1 MLKTVSSITNA
12 IGALNYKG
20 TWNASTNTP
29 TLASGVGTKGDYYVV
44 SVAGSTN
51 LDGETL
57 WGVGDWAVYN
67 GAAWQKV
74 EGGNTINATTV
85 SASTSVTTPIIQAT
99 SSAGGTLKNNGG
111 TAQLQWG
118 SGGGSNLSL
127 EVATNIN
134 PANAAVAISPTG
146 TGTVT
151 INPATASTMNNVAIG
166 GTTPLAITGTT
177 ITATGV
183 ATFSAGTAGA
193 PAITTTGD
201 TNTGIFFPAADTIA
215 FSEGGVEA
223 MRINSSQY
231 VGIGTSS
238 PAALLNAYNGVS
250 ASTWDLPQVLVGN
263 NTTSPGFVNAL
274 QVISMNAKDDDYVSA
289 YNIGAG
295 NNIGTN
301 ILISNA
307 GRSGVAGTVRYVL
320 GLDSPGGATIA
331 AAIGTASNHALTF
344 GTNSVTRMSIDTSGG
359 LILVGSTAQKATG
372 TTWSNPSDI
381 RLKEKI
387 TDYTKGLAE
396 LMQVK
401 VKEWEYNGK
410 GGTAAGTKG
419 LGVIADEIITV
430 LPNTVENYQAKL
442 NVDDKTDTYI
452 KKFDATEITWL
463 MLNSIKEQQAI
474 ITNLTARLDA
484 QQEQISKLEGSSK

>member
-20 TWNASTNTP
+20 TWNASTNSP
-29 TLASGVGTKGDYYVV
+29 ALASGVGTKGDYYVV

-85 SASTSVTTPIIQAT
+85 SASTSVTTPVIQAT

-166 GTTPLAITGTT
+166 GTTPLAITGTA

-183 ATFSAGTAGA
+183 ATFSAGTAAA

-215 FSEGGVEA
+215 
-223 MRINSSQY
+223 
-231 VGIGTSS
+231 
-238 PAALLNAYNGVS
+238 VS
-250 ASTWDLPQVLVGN
+250 AGGTESMRSDGGGGGNLYVASGGSLPSTTV
-263 NTTSPGFVNAL
+263 
-274 QVISMNAKDDDYVSA
+274 
-289 YNIGAG
+289 
-295 NNIGTN
+295 
-301 ILISNA
+301 
-307 GRSGVAGTVRYVL
+307 SGVALRNANNTGPSISSVGSAT
-320 GLDSPGGATIA
+320 GGGQQHWSFINGNGQQGFIATYA
-331 AAIGTASNHALTF
+331 SGTAYVTSSDYRLKENIAPMIGALDVVAKLKP
-344 GTNSVTRMSIDTSGG
+344 VTYTWKSDGSDGQGFIAHELQEVVPDCVVGKKDAVNEDGSIKVQAIDTSF
-359 LILVGSTAQKATG
+359 LVAT
-372 TTWSNPSDI
+372 
-381 RLKEKI
+381 L
-387 TDYTKGLAE
+387 
-396 LMQVK
+396 V
-401 VKEWEYNGK
+401 
-410 GGTAAGTKG
+410 AA
-419 LGVIADEIITV
+419 I
-430 LPNTVENYQAKL
+430 Q
-442 NVDDKTDTYI
+442 
-452 KKFDATEITWL
+452 
-463 MLNSIKEQQAI
+463 EQQAI
-474 ITNLTARLDA
+474 I
-484 QQEQISKLEGSSK
+484 EQLKQKVGL